1 MLTALRNRLGQR
13 TVAPNAPKPTSPPE
27 SEDERGEATV
37 EVEFAAYAEDCRIFG
52 FWRHGAERM
61 SDALNGAEEYVLHD
75 VLVAAL
81 EDAHTTEARE
91 FTVQRDELL
100 AIRAAGPRGNTA
112 RRSRVRPSP
121 ITLQAGPYTIHGYVH
136 APPGAD
142 PLRQI
147 RRRKTMVP
155 LTETWMEYTTAGQI
169 HRARVGVLVVNM
181 AWVDWVRMSR
191 DEEVRLP
198 GLPAE
203 AAPDPRAKDLTG
215 YIRTSADIAIA
226 DQ

>member
-1 MLTALRNRLGQR
+1 MLRAIKSRLRRPAETPVDGQ
-13 TVAPNAPKPTSPPE
+13 S
-27 SEDERGEATV
+27 DEAFEPSAITV
-37 EVEFAAYAEDCRIFG
+37 EVEFAAYAEDSRIFG

-61 SDALNGAEEYVLHD
+61 SDALNEADAYHLHD

-81 EDAHTTEARE
+81 EDGR
-91 FTVQRDELL
+91 TVDVGELALHRDEIV
-100 AIRAAGPRGNTA
+100 AVRAAGVRGNAA

-121 ITLQAGPYTIHGYVH
+121 ITLKAGPYTVHGYVH

-147 RRRKTMVP
+147 RRRKPMVP
-155 LTETWMEYTTAGQI
+155 LTETWIEYEQAGRL
-169 HRARVGVLVVNM
+169 HRARVGVIIVNVEW
-181 AWVDWVRMSR
+181 AEWIRMSR

-203 AAPDPRAKDLTG
+203 AVFDPRAKDMTG
-215 YIRTSADIAIA
+215 YIHTPDELERPTS
-226 DQ
+226 